1 MIHFNS
7 SGKNK
12 LTRCILSILVL
23 QNVYLHPSFHSLKLI
38 NYLLVMEKAFWA
50 RNSFIWFTRTLL
62 LCTSGFNHCRIS
74 STAKFISNV
83 RRHIF
88 NNIYG
93 QKNSCVK
100 APFSSFT
107 DCLQV
112 LRVRAACFTDAVK
125 WPAIQAT
132 QAAMKQAAPS
142 AVLTDSFWEK
152 KAFILRKRSKF
163 WALSTQMI
171 FLNSSSVLL
180 QTIPRQIRKRLCH
193 FNWFLFIF
201 MRKFS
206 PLVRPATSD
215 ASLQSLQ
222 P

>member
-83 RRHIF
+83 KWHILK
-88 NNIYG
+88 NIYG

-112 LRVRAACFTDAVK
+112 FRVRAAHFTDEVK
-125 WPAIQAT
+125 WPTIQAT
-132 QAAMKQAAPS
+132 QAAMKQQLPTLHWQTA
-142 AVLTDSFWEK
+142 FRK
-152 KAFILRKRSKF
+152 KAFILRKWSKL
-163 WALSTQMI
+163 WGLSTQMI
-171 FLNSSSVLL
+171 FLNSSSMLL
-180 QTIPRQIRKRLCH
+180 QTISKTDKRLCH
-193 FNWFLFIF
+193 FN
-201 MRKFS
+201 
-206 PLVRPATSD
+206 
-215 ASLQSLQ
+215 
-222 P
+222 